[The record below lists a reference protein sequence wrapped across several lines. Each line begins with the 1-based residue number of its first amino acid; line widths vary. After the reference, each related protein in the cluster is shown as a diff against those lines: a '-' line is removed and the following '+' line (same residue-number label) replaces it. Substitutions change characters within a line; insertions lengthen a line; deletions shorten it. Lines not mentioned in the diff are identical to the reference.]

1 MVIQEIKKPERAP
14 TIQRIKDHEDIP
26 GIQRLSRFEFGEGE
40 FLQSEAG

>member
-14 TIQRIKDHEDIP
+14 TIQRIKDYEDIP

-40 FLQSEAG
+40 FLQSGTG